1 MKFYNNN
8 ELKRVLTIIFEENG
22 ISIDDSDTI
31 QTIDS
36 LQYMS
41 ILLAIEEE
49 LNIEFPDI
57 VLSKN
62 IFENLNEFI
71 ENIIICL
78 GDRYLE
84 E

>member
-49 LNIEFPDI
+49 LNIEY
-57 VLSKN
+57 
-62 IFENLNEFI
+62 NLIDYEYLNATVVTRNVGFWY
-71 ENIIICL
+71 NKDNW
-78 GDRYLE
+78 DR
-84 E
+84 